1 MKYEMYCNLINL
13 IKIFLSNSIAT
24 VMRDSGCPVPDYML
38 GMKRLHKNTRRKL
51 EKQSIARDEIRAKP
65 HRYNK

>member
-1 MKYEMYCNLINL
+1 M
-13 IKIFLSNSIAT
+13 FLLNSIAT

-38 GMKRLHKNTRRKL
+38 EMKRLHKNTRRKL

-65 HRYNK
+65 HRYQKYVIRD